1 MRVDQHGKPYN
12 RTVVFVVML
21 IAAMS
26 GGLMQTSLGTALP
39 ALMKAFDI
47 NLSTAQQATTW
58 FLLMNGIMVPLSAY
72 MANRFSTKKLHV
84 VAYSLLTIGI
94 LMSMLTPEDSN
105 YWWLFVVGRIVAA
118 VAVGIMLPLMQVAI
132 VNMYEAKE
140 RGVAMGLMGLVIGM
154 APAFGPTLT
163 GLILNK
169 DHTFLGITITNDW
182 QSIFIIPLIF
192 IVVATILAPFL
203 IKDVLKNRPVKLDPF
218 SLVTS
223 TAGFGLFLWGF
234 TNVSS
239 EGWGDIAQVIAP
251 ISAGVIIL
259 IIFGW
264 RQLKMP
270 EPFLDIR
277 VFMNPGFT
285 IPTIALLL
293 ATMAM
298 YGVEMMLPTY
308 LQNVRGLSPLDS
320 GLTLFWGALFMG
332 LMSPLGGA
340 LYNKV
345 GVKRLSF
352 VGFVIL
358 LLGTFPFVYLTE
370 QTPTIIITVL
380 YALRMTAIA
389 LLMMPLTTAAMGAL
403 PDERAAD
410 ATAANNTLRQVSSS
424 VVVAL
429 MTSVVQNVINNNTPG
444 DGMKKTAPLSYAK
457 KVLDASLDGFQSAF
471 IISLA
476 FAIIGLIFVVFMKKE
491 KEAK

>member
-58 FLLMNGIMVPLSAY
+58 FLLMNGIMVTLSAY

-358 LLGTFPFVYLTE
+358 LLGTLPFVYLTE

>member
-1 MRVDQHGKPYN
+1 MKKDQHGKTYN
-12 RTVVFVVML
+12 RTIVFTIML
-21 IAAMS
+21 IAAMA
-26 GGLMQTSLGTALP
+26 GGLMQTALGTALP
-39 ALMKAFDI
+39 ALMTAFDI

-72 MANRFSTKKLHV
+72 FANRFPTKNLHI
-84 VAYSLLTIGI
+84 VAYFLLTAGI
-94 LMSMLTPEDSN
+94 LISMFTPEKSD
-105 YWWLFVVGRIVAA
+105 YWWLFVVGRIIAA
-118 VAVGIMLPLMQVAI
+118 IAVGIMMPLMQVVI
-132 VNMYEAKE
+132 VNMYAPKE

-169 DHTFLGITITNDW
+169 NHTFLGITISSDW

-192 IVVATILAPFL
+192 IVFALILAPLL
-203 IKDVLKNRPVKLDPF
+203 IKDVLKNRSIKLDPF
-218 SLVTS
+218 SVISS
-223 TAGFGLFLWGF
+223 TIGFGLFLWGF

-239 EGWGDIAQVIAP
+239 EGWGDMGQVIMP
-251 ISAGVIIL
+251 IVAGIIIL

-270 EPFLDIR
+270 VPFLDIR
-277 VFMNPGFT
+277 VFLNRNFT

-332 LMSPLGGA
+332 LVSPLGGY

-352 VGFVIL
+352 VGFTIL
-358 LLGTFPFVYLTE
+358 LLGTLPFVFLND

-389 LLMMPLTTAAMGAL
+389 LLMMPLTTAAMSAL
-403 PDERAAD
+403 SDEHAAD

-429 MTSVVQNVINNNTPG
+429 MTSVVQNVINNNTPA
-444 DGMKKTAPLSYAK
+444 DSLKKTAPLHYAK
-457 KVLDASLDGFQSAF
+457 KVLNASLDGFQWAF

-476 FAIIGLIFVVFMKKE
+476 FSVIGLIFVVFMKGK
-491 KEAK
+491 KEA

>member
-358 LLGTFPFVYLTE
+358 LLGTLPFVYLTE

-389 LLMMPLTTAAMGAL
+389 LLMMPLTTAAMSAL

-471 IISLA
+471 IISLT